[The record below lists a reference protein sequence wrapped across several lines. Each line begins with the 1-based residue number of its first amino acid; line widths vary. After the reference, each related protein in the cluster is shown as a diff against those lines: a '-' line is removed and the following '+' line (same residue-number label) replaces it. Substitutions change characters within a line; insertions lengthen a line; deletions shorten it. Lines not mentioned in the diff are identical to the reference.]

1 MKPEKDGLFCERIF
15 GPTKDWECSCGKYKR
30 VRYKG
35 MVCDRCGVEVTK
47 SKVRRERMGHIELA
61 APVSHIWYFKGIPS
75 RMGLLLDISPRSL
88 EEVIYFAYVVVDPG
102 PTGLEKNH
110 YYLKLN
116 SENIMINTQVNL

>member
-1 MKPEKDGLFCERIF
+1 MKPEKDGLFCERILDLQRL
-15 GPTKDWECSCGKYKR
+15 GMCCGKYKR

-75 RMGLLLDISPRSL
+75 RMGLLLDMSPRAL
-88 EEVIYFAYVVVDPG
+88 EEVIYFASYVVVDPG

-116 SENIMINTQVNL
+116 SENITINTQVNL